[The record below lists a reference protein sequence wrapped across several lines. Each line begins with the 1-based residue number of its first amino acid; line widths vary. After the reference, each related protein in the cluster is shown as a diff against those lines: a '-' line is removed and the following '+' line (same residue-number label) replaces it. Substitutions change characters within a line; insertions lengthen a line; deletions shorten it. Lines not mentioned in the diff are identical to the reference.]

1 MNKRDGNP
9 YIRTYEQVSAGGV
22 VYRGTGTSVEI
33 AIVQVVSEMRWQLPK
48 GIIDEG
54 ETSEEAAIREVREE
68 AGVEAELVAPID
80 TIAYWFTADHEGE
93 RRRYHKFVH
102 FFLMSYKS
110 GDVTDHDDEVTE
122 ARWVGIKTAL
132 EMLDFKS
139 ERAVVE
145 KAAAIIAG
153 GEVPAKSDQ

>member
-1 MNKRDGNP
+1 MNNRDGNA

-22 VYRGTGTSVEI
+22 VYRGLGTSVEI

-54 ETSEEAAIREVREE
+54 ETSELAALREVREE

-80 TIAYWFTADHEGE
+80 TIDYWFTADYDGE

-110 GDVTDHDDEVTE
+110 GDVADHDDEVAE
-122 ARWVGIKTAL
+122 SRWVTIDRAL
-132 EMLDFKS
+132 DMLDFKS
-139 ERAVVE
+139 ERAVVA
-145 KAAAIIAG
+145 KAAAMIA
-153 GEVPAKSDQ
+153 VSDDVR

>member
-1 MNKRDGNP
+1 MNRRDGNAH
-9 YIRTYEQVSAGGV
+9 IRTYEQVSAGGV
-22 VYRGTGTSVEI
+22 VYRGAGTSVEI

-54 ETSEEAAIREVREE
+54 ETCEEAAIREVREE

-80 TIAYWFTADHEGE
+80 TIEYWFTADHDGV

-110 GDVTDHDDEVTE
+110 GDVSDHDDEVAE
-122 ARWVGIKTAL
+122 ARWVGIIAAL

-139 ERAVVE
+139 ERSMVE
-145 KAAAIIAG
+145 KAAAMISG
-153 GEVPAKSDQ
+153 V

>member
-1 MNKRDGNP
+1 MNRRDGDA

-22 VYRGTGTSVEI
+22 VYRGAGASVEI

-54 ETSEEAAIREVREE
+54 ETSEGAAIREVREE

-80 TIAYWFTADHEGE
+80 TIEYWFTAEHDGE

-110 GDVTDHDDEVTE
+110 GDVTDHDDEVAE
-122 ARWVGIKTAL
+122 ARWVGISAAL

-139 ERAVVE
+139 ERSMVE
-145 KAAAIIAG
+145 KAAAMIAG
-153 GEVPAKSDQ
+153 GKVR